1 MSTPYNESNTELDH
15 TGHTVVGQPAHQS
28 DPAVIIY
35 EDYWGTD
42 ATTRYTM
49 PDGQQWFEIK
59 KMSEGNRA
67 QYQREAGLQMTSQ
80 RKTGDTKIDIDQ
92 AQDRLALILNS
103 VIGWNIVKRTGVNE
117 FTPILF
123 NKHALREWVTQTGP
137 NYVDNLI
144 QEIRKFNPFLQEDL
158 SVEDLE
164 KQKAEVEEL
173 LVLARRREASADFSK
188 NK

>member
-1 MSTPYNESNTELDH
+1 MTSQYPESTALDH
-15 TGHTVVGQPAHQS
+15 TGHTVVGEPAHQNE
-28 DPAVIIY
+28 PATIIY

-42 ATTRYTM
+42 STTRYMM
-49 PDGQQWFEIK
+49 PDGHQWFEIK

-103 VIGWNIVKRTGVNE
+103 VIAWNIVKKTGVND

-123 NKHALREWVTQTGP
+123 NRQALRQWVNETNP

-164 KQKAEVEEL
+164 KQEAEVREL
-173 LVLARRREASADFSK
+173 LILARQRAAAADFSK